1 MEGQGPMTRVMT
13 SIFAAVAL
21 LLMAAGT
28 ALALSEELR
37 SPRINFA
44 KGYDARRVDAVQAV
58 LTNKQYHYLDG
69 LISYW
74 PPEWSTMLVYAG
86 DTKSL
91 KSFLEEL
98 SQVKGMHVRVQ
109 FSKDLSKETGSAL
122 SAGSWFVKYRQTE
135 ADTITVRVNLAAKDI
150 DLSEIELWLS
160 REKDQSRPD

>member
-1 MEGQGPMTRVMT
+1 MTRVMT
-13 SIFAAVAL
+13 GVFAAVAL
-21 LLMAAGT
+21 LLIAAGT
-28 ALALSEELR
+28 ALGLSEELR

-74 PPEWSTMLVYAG
+74 PPEWSTTLVYAG
-86 DTKSL
+86 DGNSL
-91 KSFLEEL
+91 KAFIEEL
-98 SQVKGMHVRVQ
+98 SQVRGIHVRVQ

-135 ADTITVRVNLAAKDI
+135 ADTITVRVNLAAKNI
-150 DLSEIELWLS
+150 DLSEIEFRLS
-160 REKDQSRPD
+160 GDKDQSRPD

>member
-1 MEGQGPMTRVMT
+1 MTRVT
-13 SIFAAVAL
+13 TTILAAVVL

-28 ALALSEELR
+28 TMALSEELR

-44 KGYDARRVDAVQAV
+44 KGYDQRRVDAVQAV
-58 LTNKQYHYLDG
+58 LTNKSYHYRDG

-74 PPEWSTMLVYAG
+74 PPEWSTTLVYQG

-91 KSFLEEL
+91 NAFLDEL

-122 SAGSWFVKYRQTE
+122 SPGSWFVKYRQTQP
-135 ADTITVRVNLAAKDI
+135 DTITVRVNLATKDI
-150 DLSEIELWLS
+150 DLTTLELQLTVH
-160 REKDQSRPD
+160 E